1 MKIFIGLLTGLVNG
15 SNHTKCISLSSQKCM
30 IQSTLINLHPNEY
43 SQEFHYYPF
52 LVKLD
57 RWVGSCNTLNNL
69 FSKVCIPDK
78 IEDLNLSA
86 SNLITGINESKTLT
100 KHISCKCNVNL
111 MEENVSQINDGITIN
126 VDVNVKNTIYVKK
139 IMFGILLHVVVKM
152 GNI

>member
-111 MEENVSQINDGITIN
+111 MEQNVSQINDGITIN